1 MKRIVS
7 ISIGSSSRDHRVEA
21 QILGQEFLIE
31 RIGTDGDIKKAIEII
46 KI

>member
-7 ISIGSSSRDHRVEA
+7 VSIGSSSRDHKVTIK
-21 QILGQEFLIE
+21 ILGQEFLIE

-46 KI
+46 K